1 MVKSMNYVM
10 VFKRRA
16 GSFFFFMMLIGL
28 FISCSTNEIMEDPD
42 DGIDIEPVEAD
53 YSLLFVGNSLT
64 YTNNLPLL
72 VKQAA
77 EDRGYNIETRS
88 LAYPNYAI
96 VDHWADGQ
104 VQTLIKSKKYD
115 FVIIQQGPSSQQE
128 GHRMLID
135 SGADYA
141 ALCKEN
147 GAELA
152 YYMVW
157 PPVSVFHRFDRVIA
171 NYTDA
176 ARKNNAILC
185 PVGRVWKDYIDQTM
199 DYSYYGFDDFHP
211 SLKGS
216 QVAADVIISSL
227 IR

>member
-1 MVKSMNYVM
+1 MNNRSNTIID
-10 VFKRRA
+10 FKMIKRYY
-16 GSFFFFMMLIGL
+16 FFLLMMLGL
-28 FISCSTNEIMEDPD
+28 FISCSTTDIVEDPD
-42 DGIDIEPVEAD
+42 DGNDKEPVEAD

-72 VKQAA
+72 VKRLA
-77 EDRGYNIETRS
+77 EDRGLNIETRS

-104 VQTLIKSKKYD
+104 VQSLIKSKKYD

-128 GHRMLID
+128 GHRMLVD

-147 GAELA
+147 DAELA

-157 PPVSVFHRFDRVIA
+157 PPISVFHRFDRVIA

-185 PVGRVWKDYIDQTM
+185 PVGRVWKDYIDQTQ

-216 QVAADVIISSL
+216 QVAAEVIINSL

>member
-1 MVKSMNYVM
+1 MIKSII
-10 VFKRRA
+10 FLTGFEIQRRH
-16 GSFFFFMMLIGL
+16 FHFLLLMLGL
-28 FISCSTNEIMEDPD
+28 FISCSTSEIMDDPD
-42 DGIDIEPVEAD
+42 DGINIEPVEAD

-72 VKQAA
+72 VKRLAA
-77 EDRGYNIETRS
+77 DRGINLETRS

-128 GHRMLID
+128 GHRMLVNN
-135 SGADYA
+135 GADYA

-152 YYMVW
+152 YFMVW
-157 PPVSVFHRFDRVIA
+157 TPLSVYHRFNRVIE

-185 PVGRVWKDYIDQTM
+185 PVGKVWKDYIDQTN

-216 QVAADVIISSL
+216 QVAAEVIISSL